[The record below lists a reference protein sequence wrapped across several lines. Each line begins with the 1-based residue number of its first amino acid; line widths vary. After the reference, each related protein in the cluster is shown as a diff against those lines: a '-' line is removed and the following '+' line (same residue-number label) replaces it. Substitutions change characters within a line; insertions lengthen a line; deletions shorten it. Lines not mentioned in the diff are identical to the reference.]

1 MPGQCGRLRS
11 ARQDEHWNA
20 DAQQEAREIG
30 HEERKIGAAD
40 VGAAGQRLRSDAPQ
54 VTDAVSCPGTD
65 TAAVAIGATATCAA
79 AMVLSDLI
87 SRSVQRIE
95 T

>member
-1 MPGQCGRLRS
+1 MFSVRAAREKEHRS
-11 ARQDEHWNA
+11 AAAH
-20 DAQQEAREIG
+20 QEAREIG

-65 TAAVAIGATATCAA
+65 TAAVAIGATATRAA